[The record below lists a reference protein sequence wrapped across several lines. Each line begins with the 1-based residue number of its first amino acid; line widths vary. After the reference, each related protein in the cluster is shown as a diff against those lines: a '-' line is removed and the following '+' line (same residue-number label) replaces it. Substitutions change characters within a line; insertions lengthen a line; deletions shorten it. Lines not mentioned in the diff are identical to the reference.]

1 MQNAG
6 LEESQVGIKT
16 AEKNRNN
23 FRYADDATL
32 MADAEAEA
40 PTLWPSDTKSRLT
53 GKDPDSEKD

>member
-40 PTLWPSDTKSRLT
+40 PTLWPSDTKS
-53 GKDPDSEKD
+53 